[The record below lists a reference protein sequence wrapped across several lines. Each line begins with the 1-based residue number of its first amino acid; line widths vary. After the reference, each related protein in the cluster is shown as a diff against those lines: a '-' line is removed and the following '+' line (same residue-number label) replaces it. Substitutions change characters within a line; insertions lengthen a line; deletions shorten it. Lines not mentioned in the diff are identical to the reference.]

1 MPLDKEALIRY
12 RLERSLETISEAEQ
26 SIQNNHLH
34 LAANRIY
41 YAIFYA
47 VSALSVK
54 NNFSTSKHSTLL
66 SWFNNEFVKKQI
78 ITKEL
83 GNIYNIAFQ
92 NRMKGDYDDL
102 ITFSKESILE
112 NFNQMKLFV
121 QKINQIIGNK

>member
-1 MPLDKEALIRY
+1 MPLDKEALIKY

-26 SIQNNHLH
+26 AIQNNHLH

-47 VSALSVK
+47 ISALAVK
-54 NNFSTSKHSTLL
+54 NNFSTLKHSTLL

-112 NFNQMKLFV
+112 NINQMKLFV
-121 QKINQIIGNK
+121 QEIKQLIENN

>member
-1 MPLDKEALIRY
+1 MPLDKEALIK
-12 RLERSLETISEAEQ
+12 RSLETISEAEQ
-26 SIQNNHLH
+26 AIQNNHLH
-34 LAANRIY
+34 LAVNRIY

-47 VSALSVK
+47 VSALAVK
-54 NNFSTSKHSTLL
+54 NDFSTSKHSILL
-66 SWFNNEFVKKQI
+66 SWFNGEFVKKQI

-102 ITFSKESILE
+102 IAFSKESILG

-121 QKINQIIGNK
+121 QKIKQLIENN

>member
-1 MPLDKEALIRY
+1 MPLDKEALIK
-12 RLERSLETISEAEQ
+12 RSLETISEAEQ
-26 SIQNNHLH
+26 AIQNNHLH
-34 LAANRIY
+34 LAVNRIY

-47 VSALSVK
+47 VSALAVK
-54 NNFSTSKHSTLL
+54 NDFSTSKHSILL
-66 SWFNNEFVKKQI
+66 SWFNGEFVKKQI

-112 NFNQMKLFV
+112 NINQMKLFV
-121 QKINQIIGNK
+121 QEIKQLIENN